1 MRSISRVL
9 PPDSRSIGQRG
20 LGNGKFPVQVL
31 YDLLVPN
38 SAELP
43 LREDPVL
50 GAVPSGLTF
59 ANVSSANDIL
69 HLLETG
75 NARRKT
81 ERTDANTQSSRSHAV
96 LEVCINSYSLFND
109 LYAQKDVR
117 GWSPSPPEHS

>member
-1 MRSISRVL
+1 M
-9 PPDSRSIGQRG
+9 
-20 LGNGKFPVQVL
+20 QVL

-59 ANVSSANDIL
+59 AKVSSASDIL
-69 HLLETG
+69 HLLEAG

-96 LEVCINSYSLFND
+96 LEVCHCSNNTRIAFYPYPKFQYYVCKTVCASLM
-109 LYAQKDVR
+109 
-117 GWSPSPPEHS
+117 WSTLVSTASPGMSL

>member
-1 MRSISRVL
+1 M
-9 PPDSRSIGQRG
+9 
-20 LGNGKFPVQVL
+20 L
-31 YDLLVPN
+31 YDLLVAN

-50 GAVPSGLTF
+50 GSVPSGLTF

-69 HLLETG
+69 DLLETG

-96 LEVCINSYSLFND
+96 LEVCPNNSISRIVALD
-109 LYAQKDVR
+109 TTSIAR
-117 GWSPSPPEHS
+117 